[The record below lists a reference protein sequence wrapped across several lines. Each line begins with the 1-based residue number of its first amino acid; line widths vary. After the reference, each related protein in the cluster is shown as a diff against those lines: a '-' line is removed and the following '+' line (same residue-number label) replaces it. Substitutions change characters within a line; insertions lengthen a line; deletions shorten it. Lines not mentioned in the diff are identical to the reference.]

1 MYSKINPLPLYLDK
15 NDVLK
20 LVAYL
25 QGFLDKLDEY
35 SIINISQ
42 SNDLNDLNITIYID
56 GVTPEASVT
65 LN

>member
-15 NDVLK
+15 NDALK

-25 QGFLDKLDEY
+25 SGFLDKLDEY

-42 SNDLNDLNITIYID
+42 SNDLNDLNVTIYID